1 MKSMLTVLGS
11 LLLTQFLAA
20 GEMPPPY
27 VGDWRGEWV
36 NPTSEY
42 LEKSNQITAQVLGL
56 GNNEYQ
62 VTFKGEFERRAEPIF
77 RGVGKFRNGSLK
89 VKGDDFECTVT
100 DDLIVGKGLYIG
112 KTKEWTD
119 FKLTKFTRLSPT
131 IGRRAPK
138 GAVVLFDGSSL
149 DGWKHIE
156 KDGEEIDAAWK
167 TVDGVLE
174 SVPKK
179 LIKKGGDL
187 VSREK
192 FKSCQMHIE
201 FKLPYEPENRGQG
214 RANSGV
220 FLQGTYEV
228 QMLDS
233 YGLIGDWSE
242 CGALYKVSPPKVN
255 RCSPPE
261 QWQTYDIT
269 FHAAKYDDNGKLIKH
284 PVITVLHNG
293 ELIHNRQELFEQ
305 TQYYRANRILPH
317 PKDPGS
323 IILQDHGHAVQY
335 RNIWVKAID

>member
-1 MKSMLTVLGS
+1 MKSILTFVTA
-11 LLLTQFLAA
+11 LLCVQILSA
-20 GEMPPPY
+20 GEMPPPF
-27 VGDWRGEWV
+27 VGDWRGNWV

-56 GNNEYQ
+56 GNDEYQ
-62 VTFKGEFERRAEPIF
+62 VTFKGEFERRSEPIF
-77 RGVGKFRNGSLK
+77 RGTGKYRKGVLK
-89 VKGDDFECTVT
+89 VSGEHFECTVT
-100 DDLIVGKGLYIG
+100 DDLITGKGLYIG

-119 FKLTKFTRLSPT
+119 FKLTKFIRISPT
-131 IGRRAPK
+131 IGRPAPK

-149 DGWKHIE
+149 NGWKHID
-156 KDGEEIDAAWK
+156 KDGKEVSPVWK
-167 TVDGVLE
+167 IVDGVIE

-179 LIKKGGDL
+179 LNKQGGDL
-187 VSREK
+187 VSK
-192 FKSCQMHIE
+192 QAFKSCQMHIE

-233 YGLIGDWSE
+233 YALIGDWSE
-242 CGALYKVSPPKVN
+242 CGALYKVAPPKVN

-269 FHAAKYDDNGKLIKH
+269 FHAAEYDSNGKLVKN
-284 PVITVLHNG
+284 PVITVRHNG

-305 TQYYRANRILPH
+305 TQYYRTNRLLP
-317 PKDPGS
+317 PPQEPGP
-323 IILQDHGHAVQY
+323 IILQDHGHAIQY
-335 RNIWVKAID
+335 RNIWIKEIK